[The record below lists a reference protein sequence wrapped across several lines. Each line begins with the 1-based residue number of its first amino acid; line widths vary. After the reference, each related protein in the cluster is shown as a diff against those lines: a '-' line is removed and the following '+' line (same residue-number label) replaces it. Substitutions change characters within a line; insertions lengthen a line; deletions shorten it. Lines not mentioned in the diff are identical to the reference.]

1 MRAGI
6 ENKAAHVGYLPGAG
20 DAIPE
25 SLREIGSEVKVLE
38 DREVKADNLARFD
51 AVIIGVRASNV
62 HPARV
67 SAWSPGAACL
77 RKKGRRGDHAIHHHA
92 WAETGTPAVSAQGF
106 TRPRVG

>member
-1 MRAGI
+1 MRAEI

-38 DREVKADNLARFD
+38 DGEVKADNLAHFD
-51 AVIIGVRASNV
+51 AIVIGVRAANV

-67 SAWSPGAACL
+67 SAWTPELLAYAKSGGVVIINTTPRPGRSRSTCRFRSRFRATA
-77 RKKGRRGDHAIHHHA
+77 
-92 WAETGTPAVSAQGF
+92 
-106 TRPRVG
+106 